1 MKYAIDKYVPYIKIT
16 FTILLALTIL
26 INGTFAVTD
35 LSSTKRGTALINLG
49 LLFGIHTTICLA
61 IIHFAPKYTIY
72 ILSTFPLLMLMISAH
87 LSISE
92 DTFVMDE
99 W

>member
-1 MKYAIDKYVPYIKIT
+1 MKYAINKYIPYIKLS
-16 FTILLALTIL
+16 FTILLALTVL
-26 INGTFAVTD
+26 INGTFTLTD
-35 LSSTKRGTALINLG
+35 LSSTKRGTALVRVGYI
-49 LLFGIHTTICLA
+49 FAPHTAICLA

-72 ILSTFPLLMLMISAH
+72 TLSTFPLLMLMISTH
-87 LSISE
+87 LSTAE